1 MASVQ
6 EVTVAELVEV
16 EGGILP
22 LLGAIAVGVGFC
34 ILAGYAKQNEP
45 KGSALGVT
53 NFQLLGI
60 TPPKP
65 L

>member
-1 MASVQ
+1 MASLQ
-6 EVTVAELVEV
+6 EASVAELADV

-34 ILAGYAKQNEP
+34 ILAGYAAQNEP
-45 KGSALGVT
+45 KGSSLGIT

-60 TPPKP
+60 TPPK
-65 L
+65 